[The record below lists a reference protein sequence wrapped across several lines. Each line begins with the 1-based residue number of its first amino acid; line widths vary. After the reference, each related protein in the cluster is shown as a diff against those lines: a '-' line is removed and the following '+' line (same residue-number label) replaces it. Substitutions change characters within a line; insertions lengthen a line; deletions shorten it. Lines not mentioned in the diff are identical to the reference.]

1 MRDDKKDR
9 RIFYGISGREDKTMF
24 GNHDVMEKKGKAKKK
39 SEKLARFWCDR
50 LGPIENVY

>member
-1 MRDDKKDR
+1 MRDDKKD